1 MEQRIRIELIVDTN
15 PPLNLDSFKER
26 LIDANKNVLKEI
38 SHETGVKI
46 DDKTATL
53 VVSNKN
59 YDKWHGTGDAPTFY
73 ADM

>member
-15 PPLNLDSFKER
+15 PPLNLDGFKER
-26 LIDANKNVLKEI
+26 LIDVNKNVLKEI

-53 VVSNKN
+53 AVSNKN